1 MLYWQYE
8 VSLVDIFTDDAVIDY
23 PEGCMPILVGWD
35 DKEPSIILWSYAQ
48 EWTWQE
54 SVEAAEQT
62 QVLRQSVSNQSIVVV
77 LNMEFVQTIPRDSIR
92 NMRRLLH
99 HLQSGDFVILC
110 GSNTAVNVI
119 TSFLRTLFQNEAD
132 RILMA
137 ASLEEAR
144 TLAREILSGSPPI
157 R

>member
-1 MLYWQYE
+1 
-8 VSLVDIFTDDAVIDY
+8 
-23 PEGCMPILVGWD
+23 MPILVGWD
-35 DKEPSIILWSYAQ
+35 DKESSIILWNYTQ

-62 QVLRQSVSNQSIVVV
+62 QILRQSVNKRSIVVI

-99 HLQSGDFVILC
+99 NLQGGDCVILC
-110 GSNTAVNVI
+110 GSNSAVNVI

-132 RILMA
+132 RILMV

-144 TLAREILSGSPPI
+144 TLAREILSGSPPNG
-157 R
+157 

>member
-1 MLYWQYE
+1 
-8 VSLVDIFTDDAVIDY
+8 
-23 PEGCMPILVGWD
+23 MPILVGWD
-35 DKEPSIILWSYAQ
+35 DIESSIILWNYTQ

-62 QVLRQSVSNQSIVVV
+62 QMLRQSVNKQSIVVI

-99 HLQSGDFVILC
+99 NLQGRDCVILC

-132 RILMA
+132 RILMV

-144 TLAREILSGSPPI
+144 TLARKILSGAPPNG
-157 R
+157 